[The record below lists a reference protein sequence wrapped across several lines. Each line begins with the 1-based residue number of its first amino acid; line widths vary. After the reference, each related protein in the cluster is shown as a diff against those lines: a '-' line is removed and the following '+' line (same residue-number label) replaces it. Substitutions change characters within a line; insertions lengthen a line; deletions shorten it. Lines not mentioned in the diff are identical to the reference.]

1 MARALDM
8 TGFWIG
14 EYRYRWTGMPAVPF
28 FANLEEAASA
38 LTGTIDE
45 PNMVGASSAR
55 LSSFIQGRRN
65 DLSVEFAKVYDGASD
80 MAHRV
85 DYRGTLSADGLTPSG
100 AWFLEGDTGAF
111 RMTREAVEEVEQ
123 EAEADEVDMRTPS
136 LVEHRR

>member
-1 MARALDM
+1 MARSLDM

-14 EYRYRWTGMPAVPF
+14 EYRYRWPGMPVVPF
-28 FANLEEAASA
+28 FANLDEAASA

-55 LSSFIQGRRN
+55 LSSFIQGRR
-65 DLSVEFAKVYDGASD
+65 DGPSVEFAKVYDGSSD

-85 DYRGTLSADGLTPSG
+85 DYRGTLSADGLALSG
-100 AWFLEGDTGAF
+100 AWSLEGDSGAF
-111 RMTREAVEEVEQ
+111 RMTREAVEDVEQ
-123 EAEADEVDMRTPS
+123 DAEADEVDVRAPA